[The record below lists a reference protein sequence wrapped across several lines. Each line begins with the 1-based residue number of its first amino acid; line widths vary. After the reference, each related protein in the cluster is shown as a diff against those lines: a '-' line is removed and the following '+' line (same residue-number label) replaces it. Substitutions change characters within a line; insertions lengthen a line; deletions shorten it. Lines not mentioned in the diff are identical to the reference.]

1 MDRRETFVPQIYNW
15 GGEAQVDWYEAVA
28 DFAGERLPVNTFAMH
43 CAANSTSSAILITSW
58 NGLSDTTYLCLF
70 QRSLQRLRSS
80 SC

>member
-1 MDRRETFVPQIYNW
+1 VDR
-15 GGEAQVDWYEAVA
+15 YEAVA

-43 CAANSTSSAILITSW
+43 CAANSTSSAILIASW
-58 NGLSDTTYLCLF
+58 NGLSSDTTYLCLF

>member
-1 MDRRETFVPQIYNW
+1 
-15 GGEAQVDWYEAVA
+15 VA